1 MRSLK
6 TAEVEAK
13 ATCQQAKAA
22 AKQAWVDGEQDTED
36 RQRSTGSLGAIVPS
50 VGPVG
55 GV

>member
-36 RQRSTGSLGAIVPS
+36 RQRSSLGAIVPS

>member
-22 AKQAWVDGEQDTED
+22 AKQAWVAGEQDTED
-36 RQRSTGSLGAIVPS
+36 RQWSSRGAIVPS